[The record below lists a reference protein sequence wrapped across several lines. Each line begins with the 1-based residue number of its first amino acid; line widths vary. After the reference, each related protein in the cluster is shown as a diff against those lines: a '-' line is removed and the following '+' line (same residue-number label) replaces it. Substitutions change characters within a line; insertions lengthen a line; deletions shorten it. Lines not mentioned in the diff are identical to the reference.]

1 MNVLLI
7 EDEEPASTRLK
18 KLLNTV
24 DPTLE
29 ILTVLVSVKSAI
41 EWLNTNPPPDLIIMD
56 IQLSDGVSFD
66 IFNEV
71 EIKCPV
77 IFTTAYDQY
86 ALQAFKVNSVDYLL
100 KPVKAEELKNALD
113 KYQKLFKEKKSPEID
128 YATLLSA
135 LSKGKDEFQKRIVIR
150 YGEIIKTVEIADIA
164 YFYTESKINFLFTF
178 KNQRFSVDH
187 NLDELEHILN
197 PKEFFRI
204 NRQFIINIKAI
215 DKMVTVSKSRV
226 KLSLNPPCE
235 IETIVSTERSS
246 YFKEWLTGQ

>member
-1 MNVLLI
+1 MKVVLI

-18 KLLNTV
+18 KMLHSIYP
-24 DPTLE
+24 DLE
-29 ILTVLVSVKSAI
+29 ILETLVSVKSAI
-41 EWLNTNPPPDLIIMD
+41 QWFNQNHQPDLIIMD

-66 IFNEV
+66 IFNEI

-77 IFTTAYDQY
+77 IFTTAFDQY

-100 KPVKAEELKNALD
+100 KPVKSDELKAALD
-113 KYQKLFKEKKSPEID
+113 KYQKLFKEKKSTEVD
-128 YATLLSA
+128 YSVLLSA
-135 LSKGKDEFQKRIVIR
+135 LTKSKGEYQKRIVIR
-150 YGEIIKTVEIADIA
+150 YGEIIKTVEIADVA
-164 YFYTESKINFLFTF
+164 YFYTESKINFLYTF

-197 PKEFFRI
+197 PKEYFRI
-204 NRQFIINIKAI
+204 NRQFIVNIKAI

-226 KLSLNPPCE
+226 KLTLNPPCE

-246 YFKEWLTGQ
+246 YFKDWLTGQ

>member
-18 KLLNTV
+18 KLLASV
-24 DPTLE
+24 SPE
-29 ILTVLVSVKSAI
+29 LTVLETLVSVKSAI
-41 EWLNTNPPPDLIIMD
+41 EWLTHHYHPDLIIMD
-56 IQLSDGVSFD
+56 IQLSDGISFD

-100 KPVKAEELKNALD
+100 KPVKSEELKTALD
-113 KYQKLFKEKKSPEID
+113 KYKKRFSDKTSPEID
-128 YATLLSA
+128 YSVLLSA
-135 LSKGKDEFQKRIVIR
+135 LSKNKGEYQKRIVIR
-150 YGEIIKTVEIADIA
+150 YGEIIKTVEIADVA
-164 YFYTESKINFLFTF
+164 YFYTESKINFLYTF

-197 PKEFFRI
+197 PKEYFRI
-204 NRQFIINIKAI
+204 NRQFIVNIKAI

-226 KLSLNPPCE
+226 KLTLNPPCE

-246 YFKEWLTGQ
+246 YFKDWLTGQ

>member
-1 MNVLLI
+1 MKVVLI

-18 KLLNTV
+18 KMLNSIYP
-24 DPTLE
+24 DLE
-29 ILTVLVSVKSAI
+29 ILETLVSVKSAI
-41 EWLNTNPPPDLIIMD
+41 QWFNQNHQPDLIIMD

-77 IFTTAYDQY
+77 IFTTAFDQY

-100 KPVKAEELKNALD
+100 KPVKADELKAALD
-113 KYQKLFKEKKSPEID
+113 KYQKLFKEKKSTEVD
-128 YATLLSA
+128 YSVLLSA
-135 LSKGKDEFQKRIVIR
+135 LTKSKGEYQKRIVIR
-150 YGEIIKTVEIADIA
+150 YGEIIKTVEIADVA
-164 YFYTESKINFLFTF
+164 YFYTESKINFLYTF

-197 PKEFFRI
+197 PKEYFRI
-204 NRQFIINIKAI
+204 NRQFIVNIKAI

-226 KLSLNPPCE
+226 KLTLNPPCE

-246 YFKEWLTGQ
+246 YFKDWLTGQ

>member
-1 MNVLLI
+1 MKIVLI
-7 EDEEPASTRLK
+7 EDEEPASTRLTK
-18 KLLNTV
+18 MLTTIY
-24 DPTLE
+24 PELE
-29 ILTVLVSVKSAI
+29 ILETLVSVKSAI
-41 EWLNTNPPPDLIIMD
+41 QWLNEHHQPDLIIMD

-100 KPVKAEELKNALD
+100 KPVKAEELKAALD
-113 KYQKLFKEKKSPEID
+113 KYQKLFKEKKTAEVD
-128 YATLLSA
+128 YSVLLSA
-135 LSKGKDEFQKRIVIR
+135 LTKTKGEFQKRIVIR

-164 YFYTESKINFLFTF
+164 YFYTESKINFLYTF

-187 NLDELEHILN
+187 NLDELEQILN
-197 PKEFFRI
+197 PKEYFRI
-204 NRQFIINIKAI
+204 NRQFIVNIKAI

-226 KLSLNPPCE
+226 KLTLNPPCE

-246 YFKEWLTGQ
+246 YFKDWLTGQ

>member
-18 KLLNTV
+18 KMLNIV
-24 DPTLE
+24 HPELE
-29 ILTVLVSVKSAI
+29 ILETLVSVKSSI
-41 EWLNTNPPPDLIIMD
+41 EWLKHHKHPDLIIMD
-56 IQLSDGVSFD
+56 IQLSDGLSFD

-100 KPVKAEELKNALD
+100 KPIKSEELKNALD
-113 KYQKLFKEKKSPEID
+113 KYQKLFSEKKSTEID
-128 YATLLSA
+128 YSVLLSA
-135 LSKGKDEFQKRIVIR
+135 INKNKGEFQKRIVIR

-164 YFYTESKINFLFTF
+164 YFYTESKINFLYTF

-187 NLDELEHILN
+187 NLDELEQILD
-197 PKEFFRI
+197 PKEYFRI
-204 NRQFIINIKAI
+204 NRQFIVNIKSI
-215 DKMVTVSKSRV
+215 DKMITVSKSRV
-226 KLSLNPPCE
+226 KITLNPPCE

-246 YFKEWLTGQ
+246 YFKDWLTGQ

>member
-7 EDEEPASTRLK
+7 EDEEPASTRLT

-29 ILTVLVSVKSAI
+29 VLTVLVSVKSAV
-41 EWLNTNPPPDLIIMD
+41 EWLRANPQPDLIIMD

-226 KLSLNPPCE
+226 KLNLNPH
-235 IETIVSTERSS
+235 
-246 YFKEWLTGQ
+246 

>member
-29 ILTVLVSVKSAI
+29 VLTVLVSVKSAI
-41 EWLNTNPPPDLIIMD
+41 DWLSTNPPPDLIIMD